1 VLTRSGWGAIALAV
15 TSFVIGRVF
24 GIIELFVLG
33 VGIVGA
39 LIVAAATMVRRPPAF
54 AVRRLVQP
62 STVQAGEAA
71 RVDLLIAN
79 TGSSRSPVVQLWEP
93 VGQRGGATMNLAP
106 LRPGERSATA
116 YRLPTERRGVVRVG
130 PMRARRRDVLG
141 LATRTFSL
149 PGSSELLVMP
159 RHQPVHFSPG
169 GSAGRL
175 GDHLRLRAHG
185 QSGSEFH
192 SLREYVR
199 GDDLRRISWKASAR
213 TDELIV
219 KETAPEGLRR
229 CTIVL
234 DTSSTTW
241 HELAPDDAAADDDAR
256 ADSFERAVSIAAS
269 VVTGASQSGLTT
281 RLVARHTDL
290 RGPDV
295 AGLALRWLAT
305 VEITDS
311 NSNSNAS
318 DIGDN
323 AGGGNGTDDG
333 LASLKA
339 GEGMGL
345 VVVVTAMSSSPMIGR
360 VRSAIGPDDT
370 LIVVTTAP
378 AIEARPT
385 TPATRFVL
393 DASNLDRFASA
404 WASLTGTTGSAPLLP
419 GAPRSSR

>member
-1 VLTRSGWGAIALAV
+1 MLTRSGWGAIALAV

-33 VGIVGA
+33 VGIAGS
-39 LIVAAATMVRRPPAF
+39 LIVAAATMIRRPPAF

-79 TGSSRSPVVQLWEP
+79 VGTSRSPVVQLWEP
-93 VGQRGGATMNLAP
+93 VGQRSGATMNLAP

-116 YRLPTERRGVVRVG
+116 YRLPTEQRGVVRVG

-141 LATRTFSL
+141 LTTRTFSL
-149 PGSSELLVMP
+149 AGSSELLVMP
-159 RHQPVHFSPG
+159 RHQPVQFSPG

-219 KETAPEGLRR
+219 KETALEGLRR

-234 DTSSTTW
+234 DTSSATW
-241 HELAPDDAAADDDAR
+241 HDLAPDNTAADTAG
-256 ADSFERAVSIAAS
+256 ADGFERAVSVAAS

-305 VEITDS
+305 VETTNSASGTDD
-311 NSNSNAS
+311 NDN
-318 DIGDN
+318 DN
-323 AGGGNGTDDG
+323 ARGTGTDDG
-333 LASLKA
+333 LPSLKA

-345 VVVVTAMSSSPMIGR
+345 VVVVTAMSSSPMVGR

-370 LIVVTTAP
+370 LVVVTTAP
-378 AIEARPT
+378 AIETRPT

-393 DASNLDRFASA
+393 DASDLDRFASA
-404 WASLTGTTGSAPLLP
+404 WASLTGTTGSAPLPL
-419 GAPRSSR
+419 GATRSSR